1 MLRLSAF
8 YLPGVPFGARSNICV
23 GHVIPVL
30 SYTDAANFESCGLE
44 QYFRFPGTPRFGGYR
59 TVPMTERL
67 ARISAR
73 RPWTTIVIWLLL
85 ALVALA
91 VGGRLL
97 PTALTTE
104 LGFISTFSEVE
115 SWTAK
120 DMLEDA
126 QLAPPL
132 SEAVMV
138 QSETLTVDDPA
149 FRAKVEEL
157 TGALIAIGP
166 DVVAGGFNYYLTND
180 ERLVSADQK
189 TTIISLQLVGS
200 IAEATQ
206 NAEQIIHV
214 VDEADRQDGFRVL
227 VAGDATIAFE
237 NGELSESDL
246 TEGERIGVPV
256 ALLILL
262 VLFGAVVAALVPIGI
277 AAVSIVITL
286 AIVALI
292 GNIFGEL
299 VFFVQLW
306 ITMIGLAVGI
316 DYSLIAVSRFREEM
330 AKGLSAREA
339 VARTGATANRTVLF
353 SGMTVVIALVGILII
368 PHTLF
373 FSTALGAI
381 LVVIVS
387 VVAALT
393 LLPAVLALLG
403 PRVDRLRLP
412 FIRKDSGGGGEEKQR
427 HGFWEFITY
436 RTMRFPVISVVVVAG
451 LMLWASYYYFDINRG
466 FNSVEVFPE
475 DSHTRAGFEVLE
487 EKFSFGYVNPA
498 KIVIDGD
505 LNDPQVQAGIAQL
518 GEAIES
524 DPDLGTYVPQTSP
537 SGDLGLLLV
546 PVPGAPSGSAAFGA
560 VERLRD
566 DYVPAA
572 FNGVPATVLVG
583 GLSAEFL
590 DFNGVVATYTPISF
604 GLILAVS
611 FILLLIV
618 FRSIVIPVKAI
629 IMNLLSVGTA
639 YGLMVVVFQKG
650 IGADLFGFQQTETI
664 DVWIP
669 LVLFAVLFGLSMDYH
684 VFMLSRIRERFD
696 QTQNNAESVAYGL
709 RSTAGLITGAA
720 LIMVAVFSGFASG
733 DMVVNQQAGFGLAVA
748 VLLDATLVRG
758 ILVPASMQL
767 LGNRNWYMPS
777 WLNWLPDLRVEAEAA

>member
-1 MLRLSAF
+1 MGTRDA
-8 YLPGVPFGARSNICV
+8 
-23 GHVIPVL
+23 VI
-30 SYTDAANFESCGLE
+30 
-44 QYFRFPGTPRFGGYR
+44 
-59 TVPMTERL
+59 
-67 ARISAR
+67 
-73 RPWTTIVIWLLL
+73 
-85 ALVALA
+85 
-91 VGGRLL
+91 
-97 PTALTTE
+97 
-104 LGFISTFSEVE
+104 
-115 SWTAK
+115 
-120 DMLEDA
+120 
-126 QLAPPL
+126 
-132 SEAVMV
+132 
-138 QSETLTVDDPA
+138 
-149 FRAKVEEL
+149 
-157 TGALIAIGP
+157 
-166 DVVAGGFNYYLTND
+166 
-180 ERLVSADQK
+180 
-189 TTIISLQLVGS
+189 
-200 IAEATQ
+200 
-206 NAEQIIHV
+206 
-214 VDEADRQDGFRVL
+214 
-227 VAGDATIAFE
+227 
-237 NGELSESDL
+237 
-246 TEGERIGVPV
+246 
-256 ALLILL
+256 
-262 VLFGAVVAALVPIGI
+262 
-277 AAVSIVITL
+277 
-286 AIVALI
+286 
-292 GNIFGEL
+292 
-299 VFFVQLW
+299 
-306 ITMIGLAVGI
+306 
-316 DYSLIAVSRFREEM
+316 
-330 AKGLSAREA
+330 
-339 VARTGATANRTVLF
+339 RTGATANRTVLF
-353 SGMTVVIALVGILII
+353 SGMTVVIALVGIMII
-368 PHTLF
+368 PHTMF
-373 FSTALGAI
+373 FSMALAAI
-381 LVVIVS
+381 LVVIIS
-387 VVAALT
+387 VMASLT
-393 LLPAVLALLG
+393 LLPAVLTLLG
-403 PRVDRLRLP
+403 PRVDRFRLP
-412 FIRKDSGGGGEEKQR
+412 FTSRGADISEAAGRKEEEGKEQR
-427 HGFWEFITY
+427 RGFWEFITY
-436 RTMRFPVISVVVVAG
+436 RTMRFPIVSVLVVGG

-505 LNDPQVQAGIAQL
+505 LNDPQVQAGIEQL
-518 GEAIES
+518 AEDIQT
-524 DPDLGTYVPQTSP
+524 DPELGTFVPQTSP
-537 SGDLGLLLV
+537 SGGLGLLLV
-546 PVPGAPSGSAAFGA
+546 PVPGAPSGSAAFGT

-566 DYVPAA
+566 EYIPAA

-650 IGADLFGFQQTETI
+650 IGADLYGFQQTETI

-777 WLNWLPDLRVEAEAA
+777 WLNWLPDLRVEAEEDVKLVGT